1 MIGNVV
7 QGLSEM
13 AEENS
18 EFEKMSNAVAEQL
31 SLDVRRA
38 CEPCEP
44 DEHIN
49 QRIRRSARRLRVP
62 ESVAKRL
69 WYREM
74 RRIPAD
80 LYLSIR
86 DRANEIADE
95 QLRKTRLRLDA
106 LEAKRRAHER
116 SKAAV
121 ADLFECRYGVDG

>member
-31 SLDVRRA
+31 SLDVRWA

-44 DEHIN
+44 DEHIG

-86 DRANEIADE
+86 NRANEIADE
-95 QLRKTRLRLDA
+95 QARKTRLRLDA

-121 ADLFECRYGVDG
+121 ADLFERHHGVGG

>member
-1 MIGNVV
+1 M

-31 SLDVRRA
+31 SLDVRWA

-44 DEHIN
+44 DEHIS

-86 DRANEIADE
+86 NRANEIADE
-95 QLRKTRLRLDA
+95 QARKTRLRLDA

-116 SKAAV
+116 TQAAV
-121 ADLFECRYGVDG
+121 ADLFERHHGVDG